1 MSFNLA
7 EKLEE
12 EYDLD
17 NDMVLL
23 ADGFEDAFIGL
34 GKQFTNLYAI
44 YDRQKCIDILMQRD
58 GMDHEEAEEYFEYN
72 VQGAW
77 MGNKTPLFLTR
88 SELWEERKN
97 KLLN

>member
-1 MSFNLA
+1 MSLSLA
-7 EKLEE
+7 EKLEQ

-17 NDMVLL
+17 DDIILL
-23 ADGFEDAFIGL
+23 ADGFEDAFIGI
-34 GKQFTNLYAI
+34 GKQFVTLYAV

-77 MGNKTPLFLTR
+77 MGNKTPLF
-88 SELWEERKN
+88 
-97 KLLN
+97 